1 MTTSLNPF
9 DPDIESVARAFAERA
24 AAAPDE
30 ALSRWR
36 ADTVSLS
43 PVQRATG
50 ARLAASQ
57 LNWQA
62 KAALGGSSSGSAL
75 LADWESDRLRAPY
88 VPQLP
93 LLTTRQTYAY
103 CAGIV
108 LFAVLPG
115 LAAESVWR
123 SVLLGAA
130 LGLLAYGTYD
140 MTNLA
145 TLRDWP
151 VLMTIV
157 DIAWGTLLTGTVA
170 GLSHLAV
177 RQFV

>member
-1 MTTSLNPF
+1 MTRTHLIAWLGAVIPF
-9 DPDIESVARAFAERA
+9 LAIDLVWLGVVARDFYAGQLGALM
-24 AAAPDE
+24 APKP
-30 ALSRWR
+30 RWG
-36 ADTVSLS
+36 V
-43 PVQRATG
+43 
-50 ARLAASQ
+50 
-57 LNWQA
+57 
-62 KAALGGSSSGSAL
+62 ALGFYA
-75 LADWESDRLRAPY
+75 
-88 VPQLP
+88 
-93 LLTTRQTYAY
+93 AY

-115 LAAESVWR
+115 LAAESIWR
-123 SVLLGAA
+123 SVLLGSA

-151 VLMTIV
+151 VLMTVV

-177 RQFV
+177 RQFG